1 MIHCLATRRDRVV
14 RVDHKT
20 FGKSVLT
27 VKVGTLQMKK
37 LVQNH
42 LIADPMGNVGGE
54 KAPFVAAT
62 ELLRC
67 KKEKTDLLV
76 GPVACP
82 LLDIYVTWKHQT
94 HLAPRDDKSTYWD
107 WIGDTSD
114 SSLWRCSTS
123 HHPLYPTVPEERR
136 FGFAEGFSS
145 ISVAGS
151 SVAGDSPSTGMPYRF
166 ATTGSTELEREIVE
180 RGSLPVVGSV
190 DVNGKGDS
198 RQVGRIIRLLE
209 FANDPHL
216 GLFQLCCR
224 EWVLSDGFSVY
235 NFRLQTVESSA
246 GERALFPVPTLT
258 SAADSRPPRWALF
271 VSSSSFRG
279 LESLEMPKYL
289 VFTRCR
295 QGDSCLSAFPFASLG
310 FESASS
316 ADRSGP

>member
-1 MIHCLATRRDRVV
+1 MVHCLATRRDRVV

-42 LIADPMGNVGGE
+42 LIADAMGNVGGE
-54 KAPFVAAT
+54 KAPLVAAA
-62 ELLRC
+62 ELLRRE
-67 KKEKTDLLV
+67 KEKTDLLV
-76 GPVACP
+76 GPVARP

-94 HLAPRDDKSTYWD
+94 HLAPHDDKSTYWD

-198 RQVGRIIRLLE
+198 RQVGRII
-209 FANDPHL
+209 
-216 GLFQLCCR
+216 
-224 EWVLSDGFSVY
+224 
-235 NFRLQTVESSA
+235 
-246 GERALFPVPTLT
+246 
-258 SAADSRPPRWALF
+258 
-271 VSSSSFRG
+271 
-279 LESLEMPKYL
+279 
-289 VFTRCR
+289 
-295 QGDSCLSAFPFASLG
+295 
-310 FESASS
+310 
-316 ADRSGP
+316 